1 VSRSPRPAQG
11 ESGPGSAERPAR
23 PAHSSA
29 LRGPRPT
36 KHTGGGSAPRPG
48 RPRRPAPARP
58 PMGDATRPVYLV
70 QTQPGLG
77 ALAWSEMSTAL
88 RKPTVLAQ
96 RHVPQK
102 DDVTLLQT
110 ASPTK
115 ELFDLRT
122 VEDVFVLAVRAFNI
136 APTANGLKQIH
147 TTVKQSPMV
156 SSALNTYTAAGNRL
170 PKITNFRVIT
180 RATGRQEYPR
190 KAIGEAVAD
199 AIRDSWPGRWRLVEE
214 DADVEVW
221 VTLFASELVVALR
234 LSDAT
239 MRHRGPDGGREVNRP
254 AALRPVIAAAMVRLT
269 DPQADDVFLDPMAG
283 TGTLV
288 AERAIAGPFDR
299 LIAGDKSREAVKAL
313 TKNLQ
318 TVGGDLA
325 IRRLDAEDLPFA
337 DGEISKIAVNL
348 PFGKQVNHPDELTML
363 YQGAFREWV
372 RVVRPGGLIVALA
385 SDIDRVREVM
395 RLFPELRVRG
405 NYAIGVLG
413 QAATILLIERKNSS

>member
-1 VSRSPRPAQG
+1 
-11 ESGPGSAERPAR
+11 
-23 PAHSSA
+23 
-29 LRGPRPT
+29 
-36 KHTGGGSAPRPG
+36 
-48 RPRRPAPARP
+48 
-58 PMGDATRPVYLV
+58 MGDATRPVYLV